1 MTIALMQ
8 QIQSAERGLAT
19 TDVIDAGADPRF
31 VPAPGTLR
39 ELSATILRATSRGG
53 LRLADRLEGAYHAA

>member
-8 QIQSAERGLAT
+8 QIQSAERGLAV
-19 TDVIDAGADPRF
+19 TDATADPRF
-31 VPAPGTLR
+31 VPAPGPLR

>member
-1 MTIALMQ
+1 MTIALIQ

-19 TDVIDAGADPRF
+19 TDGSADPRF

-39 ELSATILRATSRGG
+39 ELSAAILRATSRGG